1 VVDICGLFSNGYQN
15 IAVLGVGSPGPPVAK
30 VVTPGGASAFAY
42 MRGLGNA
49 VLDRFGSIRGLV
61 QVSFV
66 DGGIRGGAATSGYLD
81 SIVAFNDPYGRVTLN
96 RLIFDDAEGGAI
108 SGLSVHD
115 AAYPEYVAAAVPEP
129 SGLGLLALGAGGL
142 LARRRRFVAA

>member
-1 VVDICGLFSNGYQN
+1 VDDLFGLFSNGYQN

-66 DGGIRGGAATSGYLD
+66 DGGIRRGAATSGYLD

-129 SGLGLLALGAGGL
+129 SGLA
-142 LARRRRFVAA
+142 